1 MDYFLYPCISG
12 WLFHCVTIVKRAA
25 INTGVQ
31 VSLLYI
37 DLYIGLQSSRNTPM
51 NDVVGS
57 YGSSSSSFLRNL
69 HIAFQNGCSSLNS
82 HEGSFPPPA
91 PSPSPHQHSSLPV
104 FLMEA
109 TLPGVTWTL
118 GAVLTLLLRM
128 YLLNVCT
135 SSENCLFSSFA
146 QLVIIL
152 FVLWLFSFL
161 SSYVTLIP

>member
-1 MDYFLYPCISG
+1 LVVGHRGCFQFGYREESCDKHMG
-12 WLFHCVTIVKRAA
+12 A
-25 INTGVQ
+25 
-31 VSLLYI
+31 SLLYI
-37 DLYIGLQSSRNTPM
+37 GLHSFKYMPRGGGAGSEDKSSF
-51 NDVVGS
+51 
-57 YGSSSSSFLRNL
+57 SFLRNL